1 MKRVSIACILIAGLV
16 LPAAALAGPGSTD
29 RKNAAKEC
37 RAERAAMGVDNF
49 RDKYGANKNKRNA
62 SGKCVSRTTREERA
76 ERRAARRN
84 AAKEC
89 KAERLADPAAFREKY
104 GTNKKKS
111 NAFGKCVSQIAKQLK
126 DEADD
131 ADKQERNAAKEC
143 KAERR
148 ADPGAFR
155 QKYGTNRK
163 KRNAFGKCVS
173 AKVKEDGDGG
183 ASA

>member
-1 MKRVSIACILIAGLV
+1 MLIAGLV
-16 LPAAALAGPGSTD
+16 LPSAALAGPGGKD
-29 RKNAAKEC
+29 RKNAAREC
-37 RAERAAMGVDNF
+37 RAERTAMGVDNF
-49 RDKYGANKNKRNA
+49 RDKYGANRNKRNA
-62 SGKCVSRTTREERA
+62 LGKCVSRTTREERA

-111 NAFGKCVSQIAKQLK
+111 NAYGKCVSQMAKQKK

-131 ADKQERNAAKEC
+131 ADKQERDAAKKC
-143 KAERR
+143 KAEKRE
-148 ADPGAFR
+148 DPAAFR
-155 QKYGTNRK
+155 AKYGTNRN

-173 AKVKEDGDGG
+173 AMVKEGDDGG